1 MNKQSILF
9 IINPISGTKGKA
21 NLGALIHDRLNL
33 SAFDYDI
40 VYTQYAGHAS
50 ELSINAVSQK
60 KNIIVAVGGDGTIN
74 EVARTLV
81 HTDAVLGI
89 IPFGS
94 GNGLARHL
102 HIPMNPEQAIDIIDK
117 YVVRKL
123 DYGLIDGQPFF
134 CTCGVGFDAFVSFK
148 FASSER
154 RGLLSYLENT
164 LKEGLKYKPETYV
177 IENEDGTQHFDA
189 FLIACA
195 NASQYGNNAYIAPK
209 ASMEDGLFD
218 VIIMEPFNAIEA
230 PQIAIQ
236 LFNKTLDHNSHIK
249 MFRSKKI
256 KIYREHSGE
265 AHCDG
270 EPILTG
276 KEINIELKKQGINM
290 LINPD
295 FFETSPKENIFQIFV
310 ERFRDI
316 SRLHNEFIKKS
327 ESFNKSIIKTIKRGT
342 RYKD

>member
-1 MNKQSILF
+1 
-9 IINPISGTKGKA
+9 
-21 NLGALIHDRLNL
+21 
-33 SAFDYDI
+33 
-40 VYTQYAGHAS
+40 
-50 ELSINAVSQK
+50 
-60 KNIIVAVGGDGTIN
+60 
-74 EVARTLV
+74 
-81 HTDAVLGI
+81 
-89 IPFGS
+89 
-94 GNGLARHL
+94 
-102 HIPMNPEQAIDIIDK
+102 
-117 YVVRKL
+117 
-123 DYGLIDGQPFF
+123 
-134 CTCGVGFDAFVSFK
+134 
-148 FASSER
+148 
-154 RGLLSYLENT
+154 
-164 LKEGLKYKPETYV
+164 
-177 IENEDGTQHFDA
+177 
-189 FLIACA
+189 
-195 NASQYGNNAYIAPK
+195 
-209 ASMEDGLFD
+209 
-218 VIIMEPFNAIEA
+218 MEPFNAIEA

-342 RYKD
+342 RNKD